1 MPYDIDYFRAIQ
13 NTTGVGTRTEAK
25 INDSRNNLSVNLRD
39 SINYY
44 PDAKRNGVR
53 QPIILTASE
62 TRHKA
67 LIEAMPGDEIRIG
80 DLIEVIDHHGETM
93 HWLMMQ
99 MVRTN
104 PNQLQGMAW
113 LCNIEFA
120 FQTFDSEIHHSW
132 GVLDSGVYSTSLS
145 RDDKLTVPDQQYK
158 VYMQLDE
165 ATEQIYVDKRLATER
180 AYDQNGNKILMVYK
194 ITGRDTVARNY
205 VNGHLLDLY
214 ARSDLYDPARDNYD
228 LMICDYKTPPEK
240 RTSKK
245 MYIMGNETLRAN
257 GLESEYA
264 VAVKDEGSAP
274 SHVAWEI
281 EADEK
286 VKLKLSVRAEGNL
299 YLKMPVGLGLVG
311 SELTIRAHDDDGIY
325 DDTTMTLKIGG
336 LV

>member
-13 NTTGVGTRTEAK
+13 NATGVKTRTEAK
-25 INDSRNNLSVNLRD
+25 INDSRRNLSEGLKG

-44 PDAKRNGVR
+44 PDAKRNGVT

-80 DLIEVIDHHGETM
+80 DLIEVVDHHGETM

-120 FQTFDSEIHHSW
+120 FQTFDLEICHCW

-158 VYMQLDE
+158 VYMPLNED
-165 ATEQIYVDKRLATER
+165 TEQIFVDKRLATER
-180 AYDQNGNKILMVYK
+180 AYDQNGNRILMVYK

-214 ARSDLYDPARDNYD
+214 ARSDLYDPARDNYE
-228 LMICDYKTPPEK
+228 LMICDYEEPNEK
-240 RTSKK
+240 RVAKR
-245 MYIMGNETLRAN
+245 MYISGNRILRAN
-257 GLESEYA
+257 GLEAEY
-264 VAVKDEGSAP
+264 VITVKSGGTEPTRITWG
-274 SHVAWEI
+274 I
-281 EADEK
+281 EADDK
-286 VKLKLSVRAEGNL
+286 VKAGLETRVNGGL
-299 YLKMPVGLGLVG
+299 YLKTPVGLEFVG
-311 SELTIRAHDDDGIY
+311 SEFVITAHDDDGVY
-325 DDTTMTLKIGG
+325 DDTEMSVKIGG

>member
-13 NTTGVGTRTEAK
+13 NTTGVRTRTEAK
-25 INDSRNNLSVNLRD
+25 INDSRINLSRGLEG
-39 SINYY
+39 SINLY
-44 PDAKRNGVR
+44 PNAKRNGIV

-67 LIEAMPGDEIRIG
+67 LIEAMPGDEIKIG

-113 LCNIEFA
+113 LCNINFA

-132 GVLDSGVYSTSLS
+132 GILDSGVYSTSLS

-165 ATEQIYVDKRLATER
+165 STEQIYVDKRLATER
-180 AYDQNGNKILMVYK
+180 AYDQRGDKILMVYK

-214 ARSDLYDPARDNYD
+214 ARSDLYDPSRDNYD
-228 LMICDYKTPPEK
+228 LMICDYKEPPAK
-240 RTSKK
+240 HVSKE
-245 MYIMGNETLRAN
+245 MYIVGDETLAAN

-264 VAVKDEGSAP
+264 VTVKGITQIP
-274 SHVAWEI
+274 SHVTWEI
-281 EADEK
+281 EAGDK
-286 VKLKLSVRAEGNL
+286 VRSKLSVRVEGKL
-299 YLKMPVGLGLVG
+299 YLKMPVGLEFVG
-311 SELTIRAHDDDGIY
+311 SELTIRAHDDDGVY
-325 DDTTMTLKIGG
+325 DDATMTLKIGG

>member
-13 NTTGVGTRTEAK
+13 NATNIRTRTEAK
-25 INDSRNNLSVNLRD
+25 INDSRTNLSRGLKD

-44 PDAKRNGVR
+44 PDAKRNGVK
-53 QPIILTASE
+53 QGIILTASE

-113 LCNIEFA
+113 LCNINFA

-158 VYMQLDE
+158 VYMPLDE
-165 ATEQIYVDKRLATER
+165 ATEQIFVDKRLATER

-214 ARSDLYDPARDNYD
+214 ARSDLYDPARDNYE
-228 LMICDYKTPPEK
+228 LMICDFRTPPEK
-240 RTSKK
+240 RTAKK
-245 MYIMGNETLRAN
+245 MYIVGDEILRAN
-257 GLESEYA
+257 GLEAEYTIE
-264 VAVKDEGSAP
+264 VKDTNASP
-274 SHVAWEI
+274 SHISWEI
-281 EADEK
+281 EAGDAIRS
-286 VKLKLSVRAEGNL
+286 KLSVKAGGDL
-299 YLKMPVGLGLVG
+299 YLKMPVGLEFIG
-311 SELTIRAHDDDGIY
+311 SSLTIKAHDEDGVY
-325 DDTTMTLKIGG
+325 EDAELSVRIGG